1 MAEEKRWQDCLSTD
15 LIRCKQALKNDAFD
29 VEKMESLSNEML
41 LRYGEATEGFDEGME
56 VISTYENQAA
66 TAFALGKNIGLIVE
80 RLSIIQ
86 KEGYRPDGLTRFYL
100 SDGVEGRRYDY
111 SFLEVRK
118 LILEDAAWNEYEK
131 NELLDKIDEI
141 ETICQDLDTKKNK
154 WNRLRPFVVW
164 CAGKDVK
171 AAMLL
176 LSLIQKIN

>member
-1 MAEEKRWQDCLSTD
+1 MAEEKRWQDCLGTD

-29 VEKMESLSNEML
+29 VEKMESLFSEML
-41 LRYGEATEGFDEGME
+41 VRYGEVIAGFDEGME

-66 TAFALGKNIGLIVE
+66 TAFALGKNMALIVE
-80 RLSIIQ
+80 RLAIIQ
-86 KEGYRPDGLTRFYL
+86 KEGYRPDGLSQFYL
-100 SDGVEGRRYDY
+100 NDGVEGKQYDY

-118 LILEDAAWNEYEK
+118 LIAEDGSWNEFEK
-131 NELLDKIDEI
+131 NELLDTIDEI
-141 ETICQDLDTKKNK
+141 ETICRDVDTKKNK
-154 WNRLRPFVVW
+154 WDRLRPYVVW